1 MTTQVTTDVVAQIE
15 VEDSTG
21 SVSFVETQTELIE
34 VVAEGPQGPA
44 GEPGAPGVGIPPG
57 GDPGNVLIKSTNADY
72 SAGWTATV
80 DGGTFN

>member
-21 SVSFVETQTELIE
+21 GVSFVETQTELIE

-44 GEPGAPGVGIPPG
+44 GEPGTAGVGIPPG
-57 GDPGNVLIKSTNADY
+57 GDPGNVLIKGTYADY
-72 SAGWTATV
+72 EAEWAATV